1 MQPFGEDRVVEA
13 QRWQLA
19 VLRRPLCVESGQ
31 RRLCVSGR
39 RGAEPPHAFLV
50 LWDERALCPEE
61 FGAAAALFIIIRD
74 GRHRR
79 SGWEGSQATPE
90 VSKGGDAREKLLLL
104 AKHPGTGGYLVPF
117 LVAPGCLPRVPF
129 PSPNTFRTPDLNTFP
144 RKQGEGKGTRGIVKR
159 VRAVHGRLID
169 RMTGSTVK
177 KPPRAGPRHTFV

>member
-61 FGAAAALFIIIRD
+61 FDAAAAPFIIIRD

-90 VSKGGDAREKLLLL
+90 VSKGDDAREK
-104 AKHPGTGGYLVPF
+104 AVSFGQTSGGY
-117 LVAPGCLPRVPF
+117 
-129 PSPNTFRTPDLNTFP
+129 
-144 RKQGEGKGTRGIVKR
+144 
-159 VRAVHGRLID
+159 
-169 RMTGSTVK
+169 
-177 KPPRAGPRHTFV
+177 